1 MTRGLGARNLD
12 LDLLAAPCACS
23 ISYRRGWLRE
33 RRLGTSLSALTHVA
47 SSRTFLHSLLVLLCQ
62 KS

>member
-23 ISYRRGWLRE
+23 ISYRRGWLRNDGSVH
-33 RRLGTSLSALTHVA
+33 L
-47 SSRTFLHSLLVLLCQ
+47 FLHSHTSLHPERF
-62 KS
+62 SIAF